1 MPRVSAAFFAFG
13 ALCLLA
19 GMTMGM
25 QMGGSGDFTLMPA
38 HAHLNLL
45 GWVTMS
51 LYGTFYALTRET
63 LSGKLAWANFAL
75 AAVWPSRMAGS
86 TPIGAAWIIAST
98 RRSRSAGLIPTV
110 VAMPL
115 MLSSNGVTTCRT
127 FRCGAPATL
136 AVNRAT

>member
-13 ALCLLA
+13 ALCLLI

-51 LYGTFYALTRET
+51 LYGVFYALTRET
-63 LSGKLAWANFAL
+63 MSCKLAWANFGLSAAGVIVMIPFLGMMLKSGDHAL
-75 AAVWPSRMAGS
+75 EKYVA
-86 TPIGAAWIIAST
+86 IGGGLSML
-98 RRSRSAGLIPTV
+98 GLIVFGVSV
-110 VAMPL
+110 VKEL
-115 MLSSNGVTTCRT
+115 LRQ
-127 FRCGAPATL
+127 R
-136 AVNRAT
+136 

>member
-13 ALCLLA
+13 ALCLLT

-63 LSGKLAWANFAL
+63 MSEKLAWANFGLSAL
-75 AAVWPSRMAGS
+75 GVLVMIPSLAMML
-86 TPIGAAWIIAST
+86 ASGDH
-98 RRSRSAGLIPTV
+98 ALEVYVALGGGLSMLGLLV
-110 VAMPL
+110 FGVSVAKEL
-115 MLSSNGVTTCRT
+115 LRK
-127 FRCGAPATL
+127 R
-136 AVNRAT
+136 